1 MARLQAD
8 VDDSLKTEAKIQALK
23 KGLSLSEL
31 VTEALRE
38 YLDKQ
43 K

>member
-8 VDDSLKTEAKIQALK
+8 VDDALKTEAKIQALK
-23 KGLSLSEL
+23 KGISLSQL
-31 VTEALRE
+31 VTEALKE
-38 YLDKQ
+38 YLANQ